1 VSVVDPPP
9 SQATAGPSL
18 APLGGTVKTPSA
30 PTSTKAVFDCQDLA
44 VSYGKALAVCGITM
58 EIYENSITALIG
70 PSGCGK
76 STFLRCLN
84 RMNDLVSNVKI
95 EGKLLYHGT
104 DLYGN
109 GVDPIEVRRRIG
121 MVFQRPTVFPTSIFE
136 NAAFGLRLVGED
148 IRVIEKAVEEALQRS
163 GLWDEV
169 KDDLD
174 RPALSLS
181 GGQQQRLCIARALV
195 TQPRVI
201 LMDEPT
207 SALDPA
213 ATQRVE
219 ATMQRLKEDYV
230 VILVTHNVSQAA
242 RVSDRIAVLHQGH
255 LIEVGPTA
263 EVLERPKNPLTAEFI
278 TGRFS

>member
-1 VSVVDPPP
+1 VIADEN
-9 SQATAGPSL
+9 
-18 APLGGTVKTPSA
+18 GGTVVVSVQHLTVRAKQKKILDDVSLDFESSSLT
-30 PTSTKAVFDCQDLA
+30 AV
-44 VSYGKALAVCGITM
+44 V
-58 EIYENSITALIG
+58 G

-76 STFLRCLN
+76 TTFVRSLN
-84 RMNDLVSNVKI
+84 RMVELTPGLTIDGAI
-95 EGKLLYHGT
+95 LYLGQNI
-104 DLYGN
+104 Y
-109 GVDPIEVRRRIG
+109 DPHVNPVMVRRRIG

-136 NAAFGLRLVGED
+136 NAAFGLRLVGEE
-148 IRVIEKAVEEALQRS
+148 ISVIEKNVEEALRRS
-163 GLWDEV
+163 GLWEEV

-195 TQPRVI
+195 TQPRVL

-230 VILVTHNVSQAA
+230 VVLVTHNVSQAA

-263 EVLERPKNPLTAEFI
+263 EVLERPRNPLTAEFI

>member
-1 VSVVDPPP
+1 VNAAAIGGDPVVSVQHLTIRAKQKKLLDDVSLDFAP
-9 SQATAGPSL
+9 SSLTA
-18 APLGGTVKTPSA
+18 V
-30 PTSTKAVFDCQDLA
+30 V
-44 VSYGKALAVCGITM
+44 
-58 EIYENSITALIG
+58 G

-76 STFLRCLN
+76 TTFVRSLN
-84 RMNDLVSNVKI
+84 RMVELTPGLTVAGAI
-95 EGKLLYHGT
+95 LYLGQ
-104 DLYGN
+104 DIYAPKVN
-109 GVDPIEVRRRIG
+109 PVMVRRRIG

-230 VILVTHNVSQAA
+230 VVLVTHNVSQAA

-263 EVLERPKNPLTAEFI
+263 EVLERPRNPLTAEFI

>member
-1 VSVVDPPP
+1 MNGANGGDTVLSVQHLTISAKTRKLINDVSLDF
-9 SQATAGPSL
+9 GPSSL
-18 APLGGTVKTPSA
+18 T
-30 PTSTKAVFDCQDLA
+30 AV
-44 VSYGKALAVCGITM
+44 V
-58 EIYENSITALIG
+58 G

-76 STFLRCLN
+76 TTFVRSIN
-84 RMNDLVSNVKI
+84 RMVELTPGLRVQGSIIYLGQNI
-95 EGKLLYHGT
+95 Y
-104 DLYGN
+104 
-109 GVDPIEVRRRIG
+109 DPRVNPVMVRRRIG

-136 NAAFGLRLVGED
+136 NAAFGLRLVGEE
-148 IRVIEKAVEEALQRS
+148 ISVIEKSVEEALRRS

-195 TQPRVI
+195 TQPRVL

-230 VILVTHNVSQAA
+230 VVLVTHNVSQAA
-242 RVSDRIAVLHQGH
+242 RVSDRIAVLHQGS

-263 EVLERPKNPLTAEFI
+263 EVLERPRSPLTAEFI
-278 TGRFS
+278 TGRFT